1 MGKGEYSKMKKKKR
15 NVRMRRRVAQSRFS
29 ILLISC
35 VVIALTVILS
45 FASVSLIKKYERQ
58 KEQIAELEKQLEAE
72 DMRAEEIDELEEYVG
87 TDKYIED
94 VARETGLVYPDEILI
109 KPE

>member
-1 MGKGEYSKMKKKKR
+1 MKKKKK
-15 NVRMRRRVAQSRFS
+15 NVRFRRRVAQSRLS
-29 ILLISC
+29 IIMITC
-35 VVIALTVILS
+35 VVVALTAVLLG
-45 FASVSLIKKYERQ
+45 ARVSLRQ
-58 KEQIAELEKQLEAE
+58 KWQRQEEQITELQKQLEE
-72 DMRAEEIDELEEYVG
+72 EGVRAEEIDELEEYVG